1 MHLTRTELEAKP
13 RPLLQHQIVRGLY
26 GDWGLV
32 REWGRIG
39 SPGQVR
45 TDWFGSEAEA
55 KDARFTLHMRKAKR
69 GYD

>member
-1 MHLTRTELEAKP
+1 MHLTRTEPAANLA
-13 RPLLQHQIVRGLY
+13 RFYQMQIVRGRF

-55 KDARFTLHMRKAKR
+55 MDARFTLHMRKAKR
-69 GYD
+69 GYE